1 MNGFAENVA
10 GSMSPLLGQATPSG
24 PPWWANVVP
33 LLLLMVVFYFALFY
47 PQQKKAKE
55 HARMLKA
62 IKPGDKVIT
71 SGGIVGVVV
80 ALRDKSLSIRSAD
93 TKIEVL
99 QSAVTEITEKASGG
113 GES

>member
-1 MNGFAENVA
+1 MWLN
-10 GSMSPLLGQATPSG
+10 M
-24 PPWWANVVP
+24 VP
-33 LLLLMVVFYFALFY
+33 LLLLIVVFYFALFY

-55 HARMLKA
+55 HTRMLKT

-80 ALRDKSLSIRSAD
+80 ALKDKSISLRSAD

-99 QSAVTEITEKASGG
+99 QSAVAEITEKAPGG
-113 GES
+113 TES